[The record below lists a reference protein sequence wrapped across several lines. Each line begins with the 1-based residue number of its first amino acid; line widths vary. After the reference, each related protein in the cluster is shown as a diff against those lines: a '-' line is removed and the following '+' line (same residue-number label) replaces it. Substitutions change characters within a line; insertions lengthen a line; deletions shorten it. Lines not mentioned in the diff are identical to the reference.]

1 MEKKWVIHKTTDPAS
16 AQQLSKALNI
26 NIDLSSLLLQREIN
40 TFDQAKHFFRPSLDH
55 LHDPFLMLDM
65 DKAVNRICN
74 AVFQKEKILVYGDYD
89 VDGTTSVALVYSFL
103 KEFCDSDQLDY
114 YIPDRYEEGY
124 GLSEKGVR
132 WAAENDFDLIITLDC
147 GIKAHATAALCAEL
161 GVDLIVCDH
170 HLPGEELPKAT
181 AILDPK
187 REGCQYP
194 YKELSGCG
202 VGFKLL
208 HGFCQQNTID
218 LKKLFNFLDLLAIS
232 IASDIVPIT
241 GENRVMAFYGL
252 KKINSVPSAGIAAL
266 IQVSGLKSRLKISDL
281 VFYLGPRINAAG
293 RLSHARESV
302 RILIGEDQEQLAA
315 FSKQLNEIN
324 GARKEYDRATTEQA
338 LGMIKKEGT
347 DLDKKSTVL
356 YREDWHKGIVGIVAS
371 RCIENYYRPTIILTE
386 SKGHATGS
394 ARSVEGFDI
403 HAAISECSELL
414 DQFGGHQHAAG
425 LSLPIENIPLFKN
438 RFEEVVA
445 STITEEQLLSKLEVD
460 MEVNF
465 DFINY
470 KSYNIL
476 NQMAPFGPGNVNPV
490 FVSRNVTTKYPPRLI
505 KDEHLKMTLVQR
517 GSQPFEAIAFGMG
530 HFLEPISKGQ
540 PFSIAFHLDE
550 NEYRGNKSL
559 QLIIKDIKID

>member
-1 MEKKWVIHKTTDPAS
+1 MEKKWVIHKTTNPAS

-26 NIDLSSLLLQREIN
+26 NQDLSSLLQQRGVD
-40 TFDQAKHFFRPSLDH
+40 TFDIAKQFFRPSLDH

-65 DKAVNRICN
+65 DKAVNRVCN
-74 AVFQKEKILVYGDYD
+74 AVFNQEKILIYGDYD

-103 KEFCDSDQLDY
+103 KEFCEPGQIDY

-132 WAAENDFDLIITLDC
+132 WAADQHFQLIITLDC
-147 GIKAHATAALCAEL
+147 GIKAQTNAALCDQL

-170 HLPGEELPKAT
+170 HLPGDELPIAT

-187 REGCQYP
+187 RNNCPYP

-208 HGFCQQNTID
+208 QGFCQQNTID
-218 LKKLFNFLDLLAIS
+218 LKQLYNYLDLVAIS

-241 GENRVMAFYGL
+241 GENRVLAFYGL
-252 KKINSVPSAGIAAL
+252 KKINSQPSAGIAAL
-266 IQVSGLKSRLKISDL
+266 IQVSGLKSKLKISDL

-302 RILIGEDQEQLAA
+302 RLLVGENEQELVS

-324 GARKEYDRATTEQA
+324 GARKEYDRSTTEQA
-338 LGMIKKEGT
+338 LEMIGEEGA
-347 DLDKKSTVL
+347 DPDKKSTVL

-403 HAAISECSELL
+403 HAAIAECSDLL
-414 DQFGGHQHAAG
+414 DQFGGHHHAAG
-425 LSLPIENIPLFKN
+425 LSLPIENVPLFKH

-445 STITEEQLLSKLEVD
+445 STITPDQLLCKLEVD
-460 MEVNF
+460 MEVDF

-476 NQMAPFGPGNVNPV
+476 RQMAPFGPGNPDPV
-490 FVSRNVTTKYPPRLI
+490 FISRGVTTKYPPRLI
-505 KDEHLKMTLVQR
+505 KEEHLKMTVVQS
-517 GSQPFEAIAFGMG
+517 GVQSIEAIAFGLG
-530 HFLEPISKGQ
+530 HFLDPISTGQ
-540 PFSIAFHLDE
+540 PFSIAYHLDE
-550 NEYRGNKSL
+550 NEYRGNKTL

>member
-1 MEKKWVIHKTTDPAS
+1 MEKKWVIHKTMDPAS
-16 AQQLSKALNI
+16 AEQLSKALNI
-26 NIDLSSLLLQREIN
+26 NLELSALLLQRQISS
-40 TFDQAKHFFRPSLDH
+40 FDLAKAFFRPSLDH

-65 DKAVNRICN
+65 DKAVNRVCD
-74 AVFQKEKILVYGDYD
+74 AVFNKEKILIYGDYD
-89 VDGTTSVALVYSFL
+89 VDGTTSVVLVYSFL
-103 KEFCDSDQLDY
+103 KELCDPEQIDY

-132 WAAENDFDLIITLDC
+132 WASANDFQLIITLDC
-147 GIKAHATAALCAEL
+147 GIKAHRNATLCAEL
-161 GVDLIVCDH
+161 GIDLIVCDH
-170 HLPGEELPKAT
+170 HLPGEVLPIAT

-187 REGCQYP
+187 RIDCPYP

-208 HGFCQQNTID
+208 QGFCQQNTID
-218 LKKLFNFLDLLAIS
+218 PKMLFNFLDLVAIS

-241 GENRVMAFYGL
+241 GENRVLAFYGL
-252 KKINSVPSAGIAAL
+252 KKINTAPSAGIAAL
-266 IQVSGLKSRLKISDL
+266 IQVSGLKTRLKISDL

-302 RILIGEDQEQLAA
+302 RLLIGEDQQQLAA
-315 FSKQLNEIN
+315 FSRQLNEIN
-324 GARKEYDRATTEQA
+324 GTRKEYDRSTTEQA
-338 LGMIKKEGT
+338 LEMIEEEVGA
-347 DLDKKSTVL
+347 DQRSTVL
-356 YREDWHKGIVGIVAS
+356 YRESWHKGIVGIVAS

-394 ARSVEGFDI
+394 ARSVAGFDI
-403 HAAISECSELL
+403 HAAIAQCSDLL

-425 LSLPIENIPLFKN
+425 LSLPIENVPMFKH

-445 STITEEQLLSKLEVD
+445 STITEEQLLCKLDVD
-460 MEVNF
+460 REVNF

-476 NQMAPFGPGNVNPV
+476 RQMAPFGPGNVNPV

-505 KDEHLKMTLVQR
+505 KEEHLKMTLVQN

-530 HFLEPISKGQ
+530 HFHELISEGK
-540 PFSIAFHLDE
+540 PFSIAYHLDE

-559 QLIIKDIKID
+559 QLIIKDIKIE

>member
-1 MEKKWVIHKTTDPAS
+1 MEKKWVIHKTTDPTS
-16 AQQLSKALNI
+16 AKQLSKALNI
-26 NIDLSSLLLQREIN
+26 NLDLSSLLLQRNIG
-40 TFDQAKHFFRPSLDH
+40 TFDLAKQFFRPSLDQ

-74 AVFQKEKILVYGDYD
+74 AVFKKEKILVYGDYD

-103 KEFCDSDQLDY
+103 KSYCNVSQIDY

-132 WAAENDFDLIITLDC
+132 WAATKDFDLIITLDC
-147 GIKAHATAALCAEL
+147 GIKAHDNAALCSQL
-161 GVDLIVCDH
+161 GIDLIICDH
-170 HLPGEELPKAT
+170 HLPGETLPQAT

-187 REGCQYP
+187 REGCKYP

-202 VGFKLL
+202 VGFKFL

-218 LKKLFNFLDLLAIS
+218 LKKLYNFLDLVAIS

-241 GENRVMAFYGL
+241 GENRILAFYGL
-252 KKINSVPSAGIAAL
+252 KKINTAPSAGIAAL
-266 IQVSGLKSRLKISDL
+266 IQVSGLKSNLKISDL

-302 RILIGEDQEQLAA
+302 RLLIGEDEQELNA

-324 GARKEYDRATTEQA
+324 GARKEYDRSTTEQA
-338 LGMIKKEGT
+338 LEMIEEESSP
-347 DLDKKSTVL
+347 DKKSTVL
-356 YREDWHKGIVGIVAS
+356 FREDWHKGIVGIVAS

-386 SKGHATGS
+386 AKGHATGS

-403 HAAISECSELL
+403 HAAILECSDLL
-414 DQFGGHQHAAG
+414 DQFGGHHHAAG
-425 LSLPIENIPLFKN
+425 LSLPLENVPLFKH

-445 STITEEQLLSKLEVD
+445 RTITEEQLLCKLD
-460 MEVNF
+460 ANLEVNF

-470 KSYNIL
+470 KTYNIL
-476 NQMAPFGPGNVNPV
+476 RQMAPFGPGNLNPV
-490 FVSRNVTTKYPPRLI
+490 FIAREVTTRYPPKLI
-505 KDEHLKMTLVQR
+505 KDEHLKMTLIQN

-530 HFLEPISKGQ
+530 HFLEPIGTGQ
-540 PFSIAFHLDE
+540 PFSIAFHLEE

-559 QLIIKDIKID
+559 QLIIKDIKIE

>member
-26 NIDLSSLLLQREIN
+26 NPDLSSLLLQRGID
-40 TFDQAKHFFRPSLDH
+40 TFELAKDFFRPSLDH

-89 VDGTTSVALVYSFL
+89 VDGTTSVALVYGFL
-103 KEFCDSDQLDY
+103 KAFCDPGQIAY

-132 WAAENDFDLIITLDC
+132 WAADQAFDLIITLDC
-147 GIKAHATAALCAEL
+147 GIKANANAALCSQL
-161 GVDLIVCDH
+161 GIDLIICDH
-170 HLPGEELPKAT
+170 HLPGEQLPVAT

-187 REGCQYP
+187 REGCNYP

-208 HGFCQQNTID
+208 QGFCQQNTID
-218 LKKLFNFLDLLAIS
+218 LKQLFNFLDLVAIS

-241 GENRVMAFYGL
+241 GENRVLAFYGL

-266 IQVSGLKSRLKISDL
+266 IQVSGLKTRLKISDL

-302 RILIGEDQEQLAA
+302 RLLIGEDQDQLAD

-324 GARKEYDRATTEQA
+324 SARKEHDRSTTEQA
-338 LGMIKKEGT
+338 LEMIEEEAAGP
-347 DLDKKSTVL
+347 DKKSTVL

-403 HAAISECSELL
+403 HAAISECSDLL
-414 DQFGGHQHAAG
+414 DQFGGHHHAAG
-425 LSLPIENIPLFKN
+425 LSMPVENVPLFKH

-445 STITEEQLLSKLEVD
+445 STITEEQLLCKLEVD
-460 MEVNF
+460 LEVNF
-465 DFINY
+465 DFVNY

-476 NQMAPFGPGNVNPV
+476 RQMAPFGPGNANPV
-490 FVSRNVTTKYPPRLI
+490 LISKNVKTKYPPRLI
-505 KDEHLKMTLVQR
+505 KDEHLKMTLVKN

-530 HFLEPISKGQ
+530 HFLEPISQGQ

-559 QLIIKDIKID
+559 QLIIKDIKIE

>member
-26 NIDLSSLLLQREIN
+26 NLDLSSLLLQRGVS
-40 TFDQAKHFFRPSLDH
+40 TFDLAKEFFRPSLDH

-103 KEFCDSDQLDY
+103 KEFCEPGQIDY

-132 WAAENDFDLIITLDC
+132 WAAANDFNLIITLDC
-147 GIKAHATAALCAEL
+147 GIKANDNAAISSQL
-161 GVDLIVCDH
+161 GIDLIVCDH
-170 HLPGEELPKAT
+170 HLPGEELPIAT

-187 REGCQYP
+187 RDGCNYP

-208 HGFCQQNTID
+208 QGFCQQNTID
-218 LKKLFNFLDLLAIS
+218 LKKLFNFLDLVAIS

-241 GENRVMAFYGL
+241 GENRVLAFYGL
-252 KKINSVPSAGIAAL
+252 KKINKAPSAGIAAL
-266 IQVSGLKSRLKISDL
+266 IHVSGLKTRLKISDL

-302 RILIGEDQEQLAA
+302 RLLVGDDHEKLTT
-315 FSKQLNEIN
+315 FSKQLNEVN
-324 GARKEYDRATTEQA
+324 GARKEFDRTTTEQA
-338 LGMIKKEGT
+338 LAMIEEEGAYP
-347 DLDKKSTVL
+347 DKKSTVL

-386 SKGHATGS
+386 SKGYATGS
-394 ARSVEGFDI
+394 ARSVDGFDI
-403 HAAISECSELL
+403 HAAISECSDLL
-414 DQFGGHQHAAG
+414 DQFGGHRHAAG
-425 LSLPIENIPLFKN
+425 LSMPVENVPLFKN

-445 STITEEQLLSKLEVD
+445 STITEEQLLSKLEAH

-476 NQMAPFGPGNVNPV
+476 SQMAPFGPGNANPV
-490 FVSRNVTTKYPPRLI
+490 FISRNVTTKYPPRLI
-505 KDEHLKMTLVQR
+505 KDEHLKMTLVQN

-540 PFSIAFHLDE
+540 PFSVAYHMDE

-559 QLIIKDIKID
+559 QLIIKDIKIE

>member
-16 AQQLSKALNI
+16 AQQLTKALNI
-26 NIDLSSLLLQREIN
+26 NPDLSSLLLQRQIS
-40 TFDQAKHFFRPSLDH
+40 TFDLAKQFFRPSLDH

-65 DKAVNRICN
+65 DKAVNRVCN
-74 AVFQKEKILVYGDYD
+74 AVFNKEKILVYGDYD

-103 KEFCDSDQLDY
+103 RAFCDSGQIEY

-132 WAAENDFDLIITLDC
+132 WAAENDFSLIITLDC
-147 GIKAHATAALCAEL
+147 GIKALDNARLAQEL
-161 GVDLIVCDH
+161 AIDLIICDH
-170 HLPGEELPKAT
+170 HLPGEQLPIAS

-187 REGCQYP
+187 RKGCKYP

-208 HGFCQQNTID
+208 QGFCQQNTID
-218 LKKLFNFLDLLAIS
+218 LKKLFNFLDLVAIS

-241 GENRVMAFYGL
+241 GENRVLTFYGL
-252 KKINSVPSAGIAAL
+252 KKINAAPSAGIAAL
-266 IQVSGLKSRLKISDL
+266 IRVSGLKTRLKVSDL

-302 RILIGEDQEQLAA
+302 RLLVGDDHEQLAA

-324 GARKEYDRATTEQA
+324 GTRKEFDRSTTEQA
-338 LGMIKKEGT
+338 LEMIEEEGAAP
-347 DLDKKSTVL
+347 DKKSTVL

-371 RCIENYYRPTIILTE
+371 RCIENYYRPTIILTA

-394 ARSVEGFDI
+394 ARSVEGYDI
-403 HAAISECSELL
+403 HAAISQCSDLL
-414 DQFGGHQHAAG
+414 DQFGGHHHAAG
-425 LSLPIENIPLFKN
+425 LSMPIENVPLFKH

-445 STITEEQLLSKLEVD
+445 RTITDEQLQCKLEVD
-460 MEVNF
+460 MEVDF

-476 NQMAPFGPGNVNPV
+476 RQMAPFGPENPNPV

-505 KDEHLKMTLVQR
+505 KNEHLKMTLAQN

-530 HFLEPISKGQ
+530 HFLEPISQGQ
-540 PFSIAFHLDE
+540 PFSIAYHLDE

-559 QLIIKDIKID
+559 QLIIKDIKIE

>member
-26 NIDLSSLLLQREIN
+26 NLDLSSLMIQRKIS
-40 TFDQAKHFFRPSLDH
+40 TFDLAKEFFRPSLDH

-65 DKAVNRICN
+65 DKAVNRLCN
-74 AVFQKEKILVYGDYD
+74 AVFSKEKILVYGDYD

-103 KEFCDSDQLDY
+103 REFCEPDQIDY

-124 GLSEKGVR
+124 GLSEKGVH
-132 WAAENDFDLIITLDC
+132 WAKENDFNLIITLDC
-147 GIKAHATAALCAEL
+147 GIKAIANARLCADL
-161 GVDLIVCDH
+161 GIDLIVCDH
-170 HLPGEELPKAT
+170 HLPGKELPVAV

-187 REGCQYP
+187 REGCEYP

-208 HGFCQQNTID
+208 QGFCQQNTID
-218 LKKLFNFLDLLAIS
+218 LKKLFNFLDLVAIS

-241 GENRVMAFYGL
+241 GENRVLAFYGL
-252 KKINSVPSAGIAAL
+252 KKINAVPSAGIAAL
-266 IQVSGLKSRLKISDL
+266 IQVSGLKTKLKISDL

-302 RILIGEDQEQLAA
+302 RLLVGEDQEKLAT

-324 GARKEYDRATTEQA
+324 GARKEYDRSTTEQA
-338 LGMIKKEGT
+338 LEMIEEEGAGM
-347 DLDKKSTVL
+347 DRKSTVL

-386 SKGHATGS
+386 SKGYATGS
-394 ARSVEGFDI
+394 ARSVEGYDI
-403 HAAISECSELL
+403 HAAIAQCSDLL
-414 DQFGGHQHAAG
+414 DQFGGHHHAAG
-425 LSLPIENIPLFKN
+425 LSMPIENVPLFKH

-445 STITEEQLLSKLEVD
+445 NTITEEQLLCKLDVD
-460 MEVNF
+460 MEVSF

-470 KSYNIL
+470 KSYSIL
-476 NQMAPFGPGNVNPV
+476 RQMAPFGPENPNPV
-490 FVSRNVTTKYPPRLI
+490 FISRNITTKYPPRLI
-505 KDEHLKMTLVQR
+505 KDEHLKMTLVQGR
-517 GSQPFEAIAFGMG
+517 SQPFEAIAFGMG
-530 HFLEPISKGQ
+530 HFLEPISQGQ
-540 PFSIAFHLDE
+540 PFSIAYHLDE

-559 QLIIKDIKID
+559 QLIIKDIKIE

>member
-26 NIDLSSLLLQREIN
+26 NLDLSSLLLQRGVG
-40 TFDQAKHFFRPSLDH
+40 TFDLAKEFFRPSLDH

-103 KEFCDSDQLDY
+103 KEFCEPGQIDY

-132 WAAENDFDLIITLDC
+132 WAAVNDFNLIITLDC
-147 GIKAHATAALCAEL
+147 GIKANDNAAISSQL
-161 GVDLIVCDH
+161 GIDLIVCDH
-170 HLPGEELPKAT
+170 HLPGEELPIAT

-187 REGCQYP
+187 RDGCNYP

-208 HGFCQQNTID
+208 QGFCQQNTID
-218 LKKLFNFLDLLAIS
+218 LKKLFNFLDLVAIS

-241 GENRVMAFYGL
+241 GENRVLAFYGL
-252 KKINSVPSAGIAAL
+252 KKINKAPSAGIEAL
-266 IQVSGLKSRLKISDL
+266 IHVSGLKTRLKISDL

-302 RILIGEDQEQLAA
+302 RLLVGDDREELTA
-315 FSKQLNEIN
+315 FSKQLNEVN
-324 GARKEYDRATTEQA
+324 GARKEFDRTTTEQA
-338 LGMIKKEGT
+338 LEMIEEDGAYA
-347 DLDKKSTVL
+347 DKKSTVL

-371 RCIENYYRPTIILTE
+371 RCIENHYRPTIILTE
-386 SKGHATGS
+386 SKGYATGS
-394 ARSVEGFDI
+394 ARSVDGFDI
-403 HAAISECSELL
+403 HAAISQCSDLL
-414 DQFGGHQHAAG
+414 DQFGGHRHAAG
-425 LSLPIENIPLFKN
+425 LSMPVENVPLFKN

-445 STITEEQLLSKLEVD
+445 STITEEQLFCKLEAH

-476 NQMAPFGPGNVNPV
+476 SQMAPFGPGNANPV
-490 FVSRNVTTKYPPRLI
+490 FISRNVTTKYPPRLI
-505 KDEHLKMTLVQR
+505 KDEHLKMTLVQN
-517 GSQPFEAIAFGMG
+517 GSQPFEAIAFGLG
-530 HFLEPISKGQ
+530 HFLEPISQGQ
-540 PFSIAFHLDE
+540 PFNIAYHMDE

-559 QLIIKDIKID
+559 QLIIKDIKIE

>member
-1 MEKKWVIHKTTDPAS
+1 MEKKWVIHKTMDPAS
-16 AQQLSKALNI
+16 AEQLSKALNI
-26 NIDLSSLLLQREIN
+26 NLELSALLLQRQISS
-40 TFDQAKHFFRPSLDH
+40 FDLAKAFFRPSLDH

-65 DKAVNRICN
+65 DKAVNRVCD
-74 AVFQKEKILVYGDYD
+74 AVFNKEKILIYGDYD
-89 VDGTTSVALVYSFL
+89 VDGTTSVVLVYSFL
-103 KEFCDSDQLDY
+103 KELCDPEQIDY

-132 WAAENDFDLIITLDC
+132 WASANDFQLIITLDC
-147 GIKAHATAALCAEL
+147 GIKAHRNATLCAEL
-161 GVDLIVCDH
+161 GIDLIVCDH
-170 HLPGEELPKAT
+170 HLPGEELPIAT

-187 REGCQYP
+187 RTGCPYP

-208 HGFCQQNTID
+208 QGFCQQNTID
-218 LKKLFNFLDLLAIS
+218 PKMLFNFLDLVAIS

-241 GENRVMAFYGL
+241 GENRVLAFYGL
-252 KKINSVPSAGIAAL
+252 KKINTAPSAGIAAL
-266 IQVSGLKSRLKISDL
+266 IQVSGLKTRLKISDL

-302 RILIGEDQEQLAA
+302 RLLIGEDQQQLAA
-315 FSKQLNEIN
+315 FSRQLNEIN
-324 GARKEYDRATTEQA
+324 GTRKEYDRSTTEQA
-338 LGMIKKEGT
+338 LEMIEEEVGA
-347 DLDKKSTVL
+347 DQRSTVL
-356 YREDWHKGIVGIVAS
+356 YRESWHKGIVGIVAS

-403 HAAISECSELL
+403 HAAIAQCSDLL

-425 LSLPIENIPLFKN
+425 LSLPIENVPLFKH

-445 STITEEQLLSKLEVD
+445 STITEEQLLCKLDVD
-460 MEVNF
+460 REVNF

-476 NQMAPFGPGNVNPV
+476 RQMAPFGPGNVNPV

-505 KDEHLKMTLVQR
+505 KEEHLKMTLVQN

-530 HFLEPISKGQ
+530 HFHELISEGK
-540 PFSIAFHLDE
+540 PFSIAYHLDE

-559 QLIIKDIKID
+559 QLIIKDIKIE